1 MVDVTEIEAV
11 RFGDK
16 AVLVGEDG
24 GERITVEELSDL
36 SDRFNYEFICS
47 FGKRV
52 PREYLI
58 SGKVVEQMDY
68 FA

>member
-1 MVDVTEIEAV
+1 MLI
-11 RFGDK
+11 
-16 AVLVGEDG
+16 GEDG
-24 GERITVEELSDL
+24 GERITVDELSSL

-52 PREYLI
+52 PREYLRF
-58 SGKVVEQMDY
+58 GEVVEQMDY